1 MDDLDVVLCVMDSV
15 GKTAGKGARR
25 QFHQVVAQRLEQH
38 CQIELDVIFRQ
49 GARLGDLISAALSRP
64 VDGYDMTLLL
74 SFGNDLVTQAGNNVS
89 LVQWHSR
96 RGALCTAMRRF
107 ASACRGRPHEVVFGG
122 IGTMWRIPN
131 PEIFDERVEDICL
144 QGQDLGLSMT
154 NARDWLQGLTQ
165 DHWCGMHLV
174 AADRE
179 LAVRWMV
186 DNMLRTFSNR
196 KTTSNAVCS
205 FDSVCTSLPS
215 IVPPA
220 EMFKY
225 RGPDRCDSYQKP
237 YYFDE
242 ILNKSVWD
250 PAELNADKAYFLPRL
265 QHLGSVQPFMQNAY
279 RINLVHEAR
288 PTVFLLMSGD
298 TATIS
303 QAVRGGSR

>member
-1 MDDLDVVLCVMDSV
+1 
-15 GKTAGKGARR
+15 
-25 QFHQVVAQRLEQH
+25 
-38 CQIELDVIFRQ
+38 
-49 GARLGDLISAALSRP
+49 
-64 VDGYDMTLLL
+64 MTLLL
-74 SFGNDLVTQAGNNVS
+74 SLGNDLVTQAGNNVS

-96 RGALCTAMRRF
+96 RGALCTAMIRF

-196 KTTSNAVCS
+196 KTTSNAACS
-205 FDSVCTSLPS
+205 SDSVCTSLPS
-215 IVPPA
+215 IVPLA

-225 RGPDRCDSYQKP
+225 RGPYYWGKQA

-242 ILNKSVWD
+242 ILHKSVWD
-250 PAELNADKAYFLPRL
+250 PAKLDADKAHFSPRL
-265 QHLGSVQPFMQNAY
+265 QPLGSLQPCM
-279 RINLVHEAR
+279 E
-288 PTVFLLMSGD
+288 
-298 TATIS
+298 
-303 QAVRGGSR
+303 